1 MEELAA
7 DVSISARQ
15 LQRLFIEGTGLKFAQ
30 WRNRARLNQAIAS
43 LRTEDNLGT
52 AMGASTFSTK
62 QGLLRALSRE
72 CGTPIDQLTA
82 EHAAALTDAQEREA
96 GINPPR
102 TYWHVASLFPR
113 PRYSRFR

>member
-1 MEELAA
+1 MHSECTSDAARLGRALRAQSSALEASFSEATLEELAA

-30 WRNRARLNQAIAS
+30 WRNRARLNQVIAKF

-82 EHAAALTDAQEREA
+82 EHAAA
-96 GINPPR
+96 
-102 TYWHVASLFPR
+102 
-113 PRYSRFR
+113 